1 MTLLQFVCGLNDMCR
16 RLEHHEAAKDE
27 AAKLGASITIT
38 RGGKHFCAV
47 ISINGKQRKVFLS
60 GTPRDVKVCHVV
72 REDVRK
78 KIEEM
83 RK

>member
-1 MTLLQFVCGLNDMCR
+1 MCR

-27 AAKLGASITIT
+27 AAKLGASITIK
-38 RGGKHFCAV
+38 RGGKHYCAV

-60 GTPRDVKVCHVV
+60 ATPRDNKVCHVV
-72 REDVRK
+72 REDVRR